1 MLHLVCE
8 CQPLQTQHFFIF
20 LFASLKKWLF
30 VIIFVTLCYSYS
42 MKHLLSSLLL
52 VFLAG
57 YFGFQVSARQ
67 LSAESGA
74 ERASKR
80 RSNCVQLYQLLGFF
94 SYFNHS
100 YSYSYAYVLSHK
112 NSTCRDIDKLLCF
125 FCRKKYYL
133 CCVRQY
139 YFSNTIFK
147 IFTLKPEDGEKN
159 QKPSI

>member
-42 MKHLLSSLLL
+42 RKHLLSSLLL

-57 YFGFQVSARQ
+57 YFGFQVSACQ

-80 RSNCVQLYQLLGFF
+80 RTNCGKDRNGKRRNRSIRARKQEHESSQLEQFCCAF
-94 SYFNHS
+94 QKRHTYFKVS
-100 YSYSYAYVLSHK
+100 TSSPCLSL
-112 NSTCRDIDKLLCF
+112 SRIFDWVIEIFWRLCP
-125 FCRKKYYL
+125 K
-133 CCVRQY
+133 
-139 YFSNTIFK
+139 S
-147 IFTLKPEDGEKN
+147 G
-159 QKPSI
+159 